1 MARFQADPCYVA
13 SFNHSLQR
21 IAKRGTGSI
30 VKPTA
35 PAHRENGSNERMGSC
50 VDGIGMKY
58 GRSGSRNPHESGTVG
73 ESASGRLPPSSL
85 VRHPQGPA
93 LSISRDASVQSLRI
107 EASPRCQHSP
117 NSQRSQIY
125 VSSSAIE
132 ASGTQRGRQHRV
144 PAQYAS

>member
-1 MARFQADPCYVA
+1 MARFQADSCYVA

-30 VKPTA
+30 VRPTA

-73 ESASGRLPPSSL
+73 ESAKRALAPIQPGQTPPGARLIDK
-85 VRHPQGPA
+85 QGCQGA
-93 LSISRDASVQSLRI
+93 
-107 EASPRCQHSP
+107 EAFA
-117 NSQRSQIY
+117 N
-125 VSSSAIE
+125 
-132 ASGTQRGRQHRV
+132 
-144 PAQYAS
+144 